1 MRARVA
7 WVVSAVTSAVFAAG
21 CGAPRSPSTAPSIR
35 VAPHDRVNVTGLARD
50 IDPCPQST
58 ASGTPESSDEE
69 RLASLELL
77 CLGPGA
83 PSVNLAQPTGR
94 PILVNLWATWCG
106 PCRDEMPELQ
116 AAYERHRGQVFFL
129 GVDTRDDPQGAV
141 DFLTEVGVTY
151 PQVVDW
157 DGDLLAHLRI
167 PGLPVTVILDAQ
179 GKIIAKHVGPL
190 DAETIEGLIDQ
201 ATS

>member
-1 MRARVA
+1 
-7 WVVSAVTSAVFAAG
+7 
-21 CGAPRSPSTAPSIR
+21 
-35 VAPHDRVNVTGLARD
+35 
-50 IDPCPQST
+50 
-58 ASGTPESSDEE
+58 
-69 RLASLELL
+69 
-77 CLGPGA
+77 
-83 PSVNLAQPTGR
+83 
-94 PILVNLWATWCG
+94 
-106 PCRDEMPELQ
+106 MPELQ

-157 DGDLLAHLRI
+157 DGDLLAHLRS

-190 DAETIEGLIDQ
+190 DAETVEGLIDQ